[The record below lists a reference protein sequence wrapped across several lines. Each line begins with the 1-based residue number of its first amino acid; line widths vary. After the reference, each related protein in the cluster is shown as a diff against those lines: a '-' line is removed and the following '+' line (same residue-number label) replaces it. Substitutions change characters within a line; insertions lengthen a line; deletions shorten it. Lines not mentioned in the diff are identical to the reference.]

1 VLALLAPGQGSQTPG
16 MLSPWLDLPGAAA
29 RVRWLSEVTGLD
41 LLRLGTTADADEIKD
56 TAVTQPLIVALGL
69 VAAAELDLTDVGL
82 TAGHSIGELTAA
94 ALAGVF
100 SAETAVALARL
111 RGREMAA
118 ACALAPTGM
127 SAVLGGEPAEV
138 LARLA
143 ELGLTPANRNAAG
156 QVVAAGPVH
165 ALAALAEQPPP
176 VAKIKALAV
185 AGAFHTEYM
194 AEAEAALAAVA
205 AGVSVAD
212 PVRLL
217 LSNADGAA
225 IESGREVVDRL
236 VRQLTRS
243 VRWDLCQATM
253 RDLGVTAVLEL
264 PPAGTLAGLARREL
278 KAPGAKGGIET
289 VKLNTPDDLPAARAL
304 IARYA
309 PAAEAEHSPDWRVVV
324 APVAGT
330 FHPVPLDEGAA
341 VPAGTPLGSVRT
353 KRDEHPVSA
362 AYHGVLVEWLL
373 EEGDIVGA
381 GQPLARLYPEA
392 PPPRVRGNGATVSA
406 ARNGS

>member
-16 MLSPWLDLPGAAA
+16 MLTPWLDLPGAPA

-41 LLRLGTTADADEIKD
+41 LLRLGTTADADEIRD

-127 SAVLGGEPAEV
+127 SAVLGGEPDEV

-156 QVVAAGPVH
+156 QVVAAGPV
-165 ALAALAEQPPP
+165 AALATLGEQPPAA
-176 VAKIKALAV
+176 AKVKALQV
-185 AGAFHTEYM
+185 AGAFHTDYM
-194 AEAEAALAAVA
+194 APAETALAEVA
-205 AGVSVAD
+205 YGVSVSD
-212 PVRLL
+212 PVRML

-225 IESGREVVDRL
+225 VESGREVVDRL
-236 VRQLTRS
+236 VRQVTRS

-278 KAPGAKGGIET
+278 KAPGAKGGIEI
-289 VKLNTPDDLPAARAL
+289 VKLNTPDDLTAAREL

-309 PAAEAEHSPDWRVVV
+309 PSAEAEHRPDWRVVV

-330 FHPVPLDEGAA
+330 FHPVELAEGAA
-341 VPAGTPLGSVRT
+341 VPAGTPLGIVRT
-353 KRDEHPVSA
+353 KRDEAPVSA

-373 EEGDIVGA
+373 EEGDLVGA

-392 PPPRVRGNGATVSA
+392 PPPRVRGA
-406 ARNGS
+406 AAVAGSTP